1 MNKISY
7 YKMPLSLFPVI
18 CIRAVKQPIKSRINI
33 VSNIYIARIAT
44 HVSLLSAVKCG
55 ILN

>member
-1 MNKISY
+1 
-7 YKMPLSLFPVI
+7 MPLSLFPVI
-18 CIRAVKQPIKSRINI
+18 CIRAVKQPIKARINI